1 MKVHVLLDWVGSA
14 KLDKDALEVMEQ
26 AGVEVEKYRPLR
38 WYHLSRFN
46 SRTHR
51 KILVV
56 DGKIGFTGGVGYRGP
71 MVGKRRGPRA
81 LARLALSIGRP
92 GGRASPSRVSRQL
105 DQDAVERVESRELL
119 S

>member
-1 MKVHVLLDWVGSA
+1 
-14 KLDKDALEVMEQ
+14 MEQ

-56 DGKIGFTGGVGYRGP
+56 DGKIGFTGGVGIADLWTGNAQDPEHWRDSHFQ
-71 MVGKRRGPRA
+71 VEGPRSRSSKPPFSTTGS
-81 LARLALSIGRP
+81 RL
-92 GGRASPSRVSRQL
+92 VQTC
-105 DQDAVERVESRELL
+105 
-119 S
+119 